1 MLATT
6 QRAAG
11 RFTRRDAVRLV
22 IAALVLVGSL
32 SAVLAAD
39 VRPAGPQL
47 QVGDVAPFDIRA
59 PRDAEYPSAIRTQ
72 EARAAARAAVEP
84 AYDYTFER
92 GNLVAEEQASA
103 LRDRLAA
110 ADRAF
115 GDANLDP
122 DARAA
127 ALSLAIPDLGDAA
140 VATLLELG
148 ADDWTALRAE
158 LFRVLD
164 ATERPE
170 LRDTVVAEARA
181 GLAVRFDPALSAA
194 QRDLGAEILSPLIV
208 PNSSYDPAATE
219 AERVRVEQAV
229 PAQMVQVKQGE
240 TIVDAGHRVD
250 APDLEKMRAL
260 GLLVPEPDVVA
271 TRIAGWVLL
280 AMLLVGITLA
290 WVWRFRPQYW
300 HRTNALV
307 LLGLILVAS
316 GVAIELTG
324 GRSLLPWALPLSAAA
339 LLLAILLDA
348 GTATVVAAV
357 VAILVGVVNVS
368 LELTAVTFTASL
380 AGAIAVR
387 RGDRLSYFL
396 WAALAMA
403 VAGDGLVLVFAL
415 LGTRDVVGT
424 VQLIGAASISAGI
437 SAVIAVGLFAILG
450 NVFGI
455 TTVFQ
460 LLELASP
467 SQPLLRRLLVETPG
481 TYHHSLMVGNLGER
495 AAEAIGADPLLT
507 RVAAYYH
514 DIGKLRNPLAFIE
527 NQAGGENI
535 HDELDPEVSADIL
548 KQHVTDGIDLA
559 YQHHLPKAIIAFIP
573 QHHGTTLISFFHA
586 RARELAAQAGR
597 PDDVDPAT
605 YRHIGPKPQSKE
617 AAITMLADGVE
628 ASVRSL
634 VKRDEPSIR
643 AMVSTIIRERLEDG
657 QFDESDLT
665 LRDLEKIREAF
676 VEQLLGMYHQRI
688 EYPQNKIVELEA
700 RRASGAPWRR
710 LRRRS

>member
-1 MLATT
+1 MAIAAAYNEQKAARRPLTDDEVIAGLARELKRRRESIEAFRAGGRED
-6 QRAAG
+6 RAA
-11 RFTRRDAVRLV
+11 REEAEAAVVAEFLPRP
-22 IAALVLVGSL
+22 L
-32 SAVLAAD
+32 SEEEL
-39 VRPAGPQL
+39 REM
-47 QVGDVAPFDIRA
+47 VGDVAPFDIRA

-103 LRDRLAA
+103 LR
-110 ADRAF
+110 
-115 GDANLDP
+115 
-122 DARAA
+122 
-127 ALSLAIPDLGDAA
+127 
-140 VATLLELG
+140 
-148 ADDWTALRAE
+148 AE

-194 QRDLGAEILSPLIV
+194 QRDLGAEIPSPLIV

-403 VAGDGLVLVFAL
+403 VAGDG
-415 LGTRDVVGT
+415 
-424 VQLIGAASISAGI
+424 
-437 SAVIAVGLFAILG
+437 
-450 NVFGI
+450 
-455 TTVFQ
+455 
-460 LLELASP
+460 P
-467 SQPLLRRLLVETPG
+467 
-481 TYHHSLMVGNLGER
+481 
-495 AAEAIGADPLLT
+495 
-507 RVAAYYH
+507 
-514 DIGKLRNPLAFIE
+514 
-527 NQAGGENI
+527 
-535 HDELDPEVSADIL
+535 
-548 KQHVTDGIDLA
+548 
-559 YQHHLPKAIIAFIP
+559 
-573 QHHGTTLISFFHA
+573 
-586 RARELAAQAGR
+586 
-597 PDDVDPAT
+597 
-605 YRHIGPKPQSKE
+605 
-617 AAITMLADGVE
+617 
-628 ASVRSL
+628 
-634 VKRDEPSIR
+634 
-643 AMVSTIIRERLEDG
+643 
-657 QFDESDLT
+657 
-665 LRDLEKIREAF
+665 
-676 VEQLLGMYHQRI
+676 
-688 EYPQNKIVELEA
+688 
-700 RRASGAPWRR
+700 
-710 LRRRS
+710 

>member
-6 QRAAG
+6 QRAAN
-11 RFTRRDAVRLV
+11 RFTRNDAVRLIV
-22 IAALVLVGSL
+22 AGIVLVGSL
-32 SAVLAAD
+32 SVILALD

-47 QVGDVAPFDIRA
+47 LVGDVAPFDVRA
-59 PRDAEYPSAIRTQ
+59 PRDAEYPSTIRTE
-72 EARAAARAAVEP
+72 EARAAARAAVGP

-92 GNLVAEEQASA
+92 GNVVAQQQAME
-103 LRDRLAA
+103 LRDRIAPIDA
-110 ADRAF
+110 AF
-115 GDANLDP
+115 GDPALD
-122 DARAA
+122 AA
-127 ALSLAIPDLGDAA
+127 ARTAALEKAIPGLGDEAL
-140 VATLLELG
+140 ATLLALDPQG
-148 ADDWTALRAE
+148 WTALRAE
-158 LFRVLD
+158 LVRVLD
-164 ATERPE
+164 TVERPE
-170 LRDTVVAEARA
+170 LRDTLVAEARV
-181 GLAVRFDPALSAA
+181 GLAVRFDPSLSSAE
-194 QRDLGAEILSPLIV
+194 RDLGAAILSPLVV

-229 PAQMVQVKQGE
+229 STQIVQVKQGE
-240 TIVDAGHRVD
+240 IIVDAGHRVD
-250 APDLEKMRAL
+250 ALDLEKMRAL
-260 GLLVPEPDVVA
+260 GLLVPEPDVLA

-280 AMLLVGITLA
+280 AFMLVGLTLA

-300 HRTNALV
+300 HRTNALI

-316 GVAIELTG
+316 GAAIELTG
-324 GRSLLPWALPLSAAA
+324 GRLLLPYVLPLPAAA
-339 LLLAILLDA
+339 LLIAILLDA
-348 GTATVVAAV
+348 GTAVVIAAV
-357 VAILVGVVNVS
+357 VALLSGVVNGS
-368 LELTAVTFTASL
+368 LELTAFTFAAAL
-380 AGAIAVR
+380 AGATAVR

-403 VAGDGLVLVFAL
+403 VAGDGLIVVFAL
-415 LGTRDVVGT
+415 LGSRDLVGT
-424 VQLIGAASISAGI
+424 LQLLGAATIGAGV
-437 SAVIAVGLFAILG
+437 SAVTAVGLFAILG

-514 DIGKLRNPLAFIE
+514 DVGKLKNPLAFIE

-535 HDELDPEVSADIL
+535 HDELEPEVSADIL
-548 KQHVTDGIDLA
+548 KQHVPDGIDLA
-559 YQHHLPKAIIAFIP
+559 YQHHLPKALIPFIP
-573 QHHGTTLISFFHA
+573 QHHGTSLISFFYA
-586 RARELAAQAGR
+586 RAKELAAQAGR
-597 PDDVDPAT
+597 PDEIDTPRF
-605 YRHIGPKPQSKE
+605 RHIGPKPQSKE
-617 AAITMLADGVE
+617 AAILMLADGVE

-657 QFDESDLT
+657 QFEDSDLT

-710 LRRRS
+710 LRRG

>member
-6 QRAAG
+6 QRAAS
-11 RFTRRDAVRLV
+11 RFTRNDALRL
-22 IAALVLVGSL
+22 ITAGIVLVGSL
-32 SAVLAAD
+32 SLILALD

-47 QVGDVAPFDIRA
+47 VVGDVAPFDVRA
-59 PRDAEYPSAIRTQ
+59 PRDAEYPSTIRTE
-72 EARAAARAAVEP
+72 EARAAARATIGPV
-84 AYDYTFER
+84 YDYTFER
-92 GNLVAEEQASA
+92 GNVVAQQQAME
-103 LRDRLAA
+103 LRDRVAPIDA
-110 ADRAF
+110 VF
-115 GDANLDP
+115 GDTALDAE
-122 DARAA
+122 ARAA
-127 ALSLAIPDLGDAA
+127 ALGKAIPGLGDEAL
-140 VATLLELG
+140 ATLLALDAKG
-148 ADDWTALRAE
+148 WSALRAE
-158 LFRVLD
+158 LVRVLD
-164 ATERPE
+164 TVERPE
-170 LRDTVVAEARA
+170 LRDTLVAEARA
-181 GLAVRFDPALSAA
+181 GLAVRFDPALPSAE
-194 QRDLGAEILSPLIV
+194 RDLGAAILSPLIV

-229 PAQMVQVKQGE
+229 PTQVVQVKQGE
-240 TIVDAGHRVD
+240 IIVDAGHRVD
-250 APDLEKMRAL
+250 ALDLEKMRAL
-260 GLLVPEPDVVA
+260 GLLVPEPDVLA

-280 AMLLVGITLA
+280 AFMLVGLTLA

-300 HRTNALV
+300 HRTNALI
-307 LLGLILVAS
+307 LIGLILVAS
-316 GVAIELTG
+316 GAAIELTG
-324 GRSLLPWALPLSAAA
+324 GRSLLPYVLPLPAAA
-339 LLLAILLDA
+339 LLIAILLDA
-348 GTATVVAAV
+348 GTAVVVAVV
-357 VAILVGVVNVS
+357 VALLTGIVNGS
-368 LELTAVTFTASL
+368 LELTAFTFAASL
-380 AGAIAVR
+380 AGATAVR

-403 VAGDGLVLVFAL
+403 VAGDGLIVVFAL
-415 LGTRDVVGT
+415 LGSRDLVGT
-424 VQLIGAASISAGI
+424 AQLLGAATIGAGV
-437 SAVIAVGLFAILG
+437 SAVTAVGLFAILG

-467 SQPLLRRLLVETPG
+467 AQPLLRRLLVETPG

-514 DIGKLRNPLAFIE
+514 DVGKLKNPLAFIE

-548 KQHVTDGIDLA
+548 KQHVPDGIDLA
-559 YQHHLPKAIIAFIP
+559 YQNHVPKALIPFIP
-573 QHHGTTLISFFHA
+573 QHHGTSLISFFYA
-586 RARELAAQAGR
+586 RAKELAAQAGR
-597 PDDVDPAT
+597 PDEVDTARF
-605 YRHIGPKPQSKE
+605 RHIGPKPQSKE
-617 AAITMLADGVE
+617 AAILMLADGVE

-657 QFDESDLT
+657 QFVDSDLT

-710 LRRRS
+710 LRRG